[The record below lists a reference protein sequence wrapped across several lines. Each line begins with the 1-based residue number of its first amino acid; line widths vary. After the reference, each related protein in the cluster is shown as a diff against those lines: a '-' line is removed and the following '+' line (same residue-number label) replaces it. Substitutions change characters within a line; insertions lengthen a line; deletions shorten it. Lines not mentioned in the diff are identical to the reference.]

1 MFASDELIQIE
12 TRLYKFAYK
21 LTHNSTEA
29 EDLAQSAMLRA
40 LEKKHLFKE
49 GTNLYSW
56 VSKILYNLFVTGYR
70 RKTKFESQYDPEPY
84 LEKQSVSASQDVT
97 MEIRDVQRAMNT
109 LPKKHKHILDM
120 ICVKGMPYAQVA
132 EKMDVP
138 IGTVRSRL
146 SRARSSLQDKLN
158 HTPTHNAF
166 MRGAIAANAQPST
179 IAA

>member
-1 MFASDELIQIE
+1 MFAAQELTQIE

-21 LTHNSTEA
+21 LTHNGAEA
-29 EDLAQSAMLRA
+29 EDLAQSALLRA

-84 LEKQSVSASQDVT
+84 LEKQSVSASQDVS
-97 MEIRDVQRAMNT
+97 MEIKDVQRAMNT
-109 LPKKHKHILDM
+109 LPKKHRRIINM
-120 ICVKGMPYAQVA
+120 VCVKGMPYAQVA

-146 SRARSSLQDKLN
+146 SRARNTLQDKLN
-158 HTPTHNAF
+158 HSPSAAYLPGRDTNKA
-166 MRGAIAANAQPST
+166 RIAA
-179 IAA
+179 